1 MAETREVVIINSQGL
16 HARPAAELVAAME
29 AFDASLEI
37 SIGPKNANSNSIM
50 SVLALGATAGSI
62 AVLVADG
69 PDAAAAVDAAAA
81 IMTSKD

>member
-1 MAETREVVIINSQGL
+1 
-16 HARPAAELVAAME
+16 
-29 AFDASLEI
+29 
-37 SIGPKNANSNSIM
+37 
-50 SVLALGATAGSI
+50 VLALGATAGSI